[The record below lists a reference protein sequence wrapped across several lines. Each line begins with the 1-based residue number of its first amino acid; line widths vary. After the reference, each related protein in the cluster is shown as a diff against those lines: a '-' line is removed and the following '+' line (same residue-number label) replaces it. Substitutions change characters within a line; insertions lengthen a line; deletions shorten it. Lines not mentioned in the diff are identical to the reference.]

1 MKALKI
7 IILVVVVSV
16 LIVSGLLWNAFRTKS
31 KEVSH
36 LPPFSEIVGKELTTV
51 QSCFIALNYE
61 HWVKEN
67 SYILVMKR
75 NKLSAHVKNLKKLPP
90 GSILKIKEAKEY
102 TNGVTGFKSTYVLGS
117 VFLKEHQEDLQF
129 EYAWGSKNYG
139 TDLAGD
145 YFSYSLAPWQNTPLQ
160 VMYNYEENSSAP
172 LSSE

>member
-1 MKALKI
+1 
-7 IILVVVVSV
+7 
-16 LIVSGLLWNAFRTKS
+16 
-31 KEVSH
+31 
-36 LPPFSEIVGKELTTV
+36 
-51 QSCFIALNYE
+51 
-61 HWVKEN
+61 
-67 SYILVMKR
+67 MKR
-75 NKLSAHVKNLKKLPP
+75 NKLSAQVKNLKKLPP